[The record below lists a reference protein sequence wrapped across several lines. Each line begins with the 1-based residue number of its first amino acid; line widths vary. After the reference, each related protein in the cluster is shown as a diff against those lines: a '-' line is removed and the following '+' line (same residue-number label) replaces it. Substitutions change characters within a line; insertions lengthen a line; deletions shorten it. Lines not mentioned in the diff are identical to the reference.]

1 MGTRRLTMDGTL
13 GDTADEERNTSDSET
28 VIGGEVWDLAR
39 RLVVSPFPLA
49 LISSGVLFGL
59 LLLAA
64 VFAVLR
70 LYCAGYENSTP
81 RSSLASTDLD
91 SVEWGCPQVDS
102 SGSEPRTRRA
112 LKRERVLGTQIP
124 FRPRSKKQK
133 SILSSQSL
141 PPGQLRQSRVS
152 LTRESGPEISVCW
165 SPIVA
170 TIFEQQQ

>member
-91 SVEWGCPQVDS
+91 SVEWGMPSGGFFRQRTSYPESIEKRKS
-102 SGSEPRTRRA
+102 SGDSNTIPTPIKKAEKHSEQPISSSRA
-112 LKRERVLGTQIP
+112 TQTEPSQPHQGIRSRDLCVLVTN
-124 FRPRSKKQK
+124 R
-133 SILSSQSL
+133 
-141 PPGQLRQSRVS
+141 
-152 LTRESGPEISVCW
+152 CDY
-165 SPIVA
+165 
-170 TIFEQQQ
+170 